1 MTKSEFAKKMIPN
14 SSMNTPTR
22 ANNKFIMPTS
32 NQRADK
38 VFQAQINTVGKKG
51 TLDLTDRFH
60 SREDGLT

>member
-1 MTKSEFAKKMIPN
+1 
-14 SSMNTPTR
+14 MNTPTR

-32 NQRADK
+32 NHRADK

>member
-1 MTKSEFAKKMIPN
+1 MKLQKKMIPN

-32 NQRADK
+32 NHRADK